1 MLEQVERRL
10 RVVHR
15 IIIQLHRDL
24 VVVVVVQEDQYLTL
38 VVKHHLNFIRKIKI
52 QDQQKKYLIFEQV
65 QEIRQQKIYF
75 HRDEHKMIKN
85 VK

>member
-1 MLEQVERRL
+1 VLEQVERRL

-24 VVVVVVQEDQYLTL
+24 LVVQEDQYLNL

-52 QDQQKKYLIFEQV
+52 QDQQKKHLIFEQV
-65 QEIRQQKIYF
+65 QEIRQRKIYF

>member
-24 VVVVVVQEDQYLTL
+24 LVVQEDQYLNL

-52 QDQQKKYLIFEQV
+52 QDQQKKHLIFEQV
-65 QEIRQQKIYF
+65 QEIRQRKIYF

>member
-1 MLEQVERRL
+1 VLEQVERRF

-24 VVVVVVQEDQYLTL
+24 VVVQEDQYLNL

-52 QDQQKKYLIFEQV
+52 QDQQKKHLIFEQV
-65 QEIRQQKIYF
+65 QEIRQRKIYF

>member
-1 MLEQVERRL
+1 MLEQVERRF

-24 VVVVVVQEDQYLTL
+24 VVVQEDQYLNL

-52 QDQQKKYLIFEQV
+52 QDQQKKHLIFEQV
-65 QEIRQQKIYF
+65 QEIRQRKIYF